1 MKIFFDTETT
11 GLSPDYDEILQLAII
26 DDSGNT
32 LWNKFYKPEH
42 HVRWPYAQ
50 QKNGISPQLVS
61 SAPNIKD
68 DLQEIQDIFDQAD
81 RFFAYNAAFDVSFLR
96 NLGITIPAARVI
108 DTMKVYAAVFHNY
121 QICKLEDAAR
131 ECGYTYH
138 AHDALEDSRATLVVQ
153 FKADDNSTIPT
164 FYDGVEQESGE
175 DVDKGNA
182 KKNRHL
188 VLYTAA
194 LLLLAISFVVHPL
207 FLVSVPLLLY
217 TIGKSGNTEGKKKKT
232 TTKPVHSSRTTIDIT
247 RAAFSVPRKESNPAQ
262 PGQILIN
269 NPWVFDDVSPV
280 NSKPAGNSITII
292 ETGITVVGAHDH
304 QSALKTYGYDAW
316 LWVYVTEGIIP
327 KGKNLGYSTYFVYL
341 DGEEIGYITKYQM
354 EKHIGQVPES
364 GAVMIA
370 HIPNNEKDKKR
381 KRYGLRLQM
390 PAAHEPSPL
399 PAPKLPE
406 QNTPIAKVKSN
417 KPQIPSEVDS
427 AVFDFGKAISQIEK
441 AELQRQGDFINPKP
455 HLKTLSGASELIE
468 VPFTEEGIVFAQSFD
483 TNVKLWVKTKAYG
496 QQLLIIFNGTV
507 IAQTELPAEGDYSQ
521 QLVTEGSL
529 VNSDNN
535 THFFVRLY
543 TVNKVEE
550 LRTA

>member
-1 MKIFFDTETT
+1 MKVFFDTETT
-11 GLSPDYDEILQLAII
+11 GLSPENDEILQLAII
-26 DDSGNT
+26 DETGRT
-32 LWNKFYKPEH
+32 LWNKKYKPQH
-42 HVRWPYAQ
+42 HDFWPLAQ
-50 QKNGISPQLVS
+50 KKNGISPQSVQD
-61 SAPNIKD
+61 APPIASDIKA
-68 DLQEIQDIFDQAD
+68 IQSIFDQAD
-81 RFFAYNAAFDVSFLR
+81 RVFAYNAKFDIGFLR

-108 DTMKVYAAVFHNY
+108 DTMKVYAAVFYNHQY
-121 QICKLEDAAR
+121 CTLETAAR
-131 ECGYTYH
+131 ECGYSYA

-153 FKADDNSTIPT
+153 NKADGLDIPQFVDSLEEEAPT
-164 FYDGVEQESGE
+164 EEEVEERPGEKKHHYDILICS
-175 DVDKGNA
+175 
-182 KKNRHL
+182 L
-188 VLYTAA
+188 A
-194 LLLLAISFVVHPL
+194 LLVISF
-207 FLVSVPLLLY
+207 FVPLLLFVSIPFFLY
-217 TIGKSGNTEGKKKKT
+217 ALGMNGDGQSAAKKEKANNQNEVIQRNPLLSTHKTVRKDSSDKTI
-232 TTKPVHSSRTTIDIT
+232 
-247 RAAFSVPRKESNPAQ
+247 
-262 PGQILIN
+262 IN

-280 NSKPAGNSITII
+280 NKKPSGKCVTII
-292 ETGITVVGAHDH
+292 ETGITVVGAKDH
-304 QSALKTYGYDAW
+304 QSALKAYDYDAW
-316 LWVYVTEGIIP
+316 LWVYVMEGVIP
-327 KGKNLGYSTYFVYL
+327 SGKNAGYATYFVYL

-354 EKHIGQVPES
+354 ERHIGQVPES

-370 HIPNNEKDKKR
+370 HIPSNEKDKKR

-417 KPQIPSEVDS
+417 KPQIASEVDS
-427 AVFDFGKAISQIEK
+427 AVFDYGKAISQIEK

-496 QQLLIIFNGTV
+496 QHLLIIFNGTV

-543 TVNKVEE
+543 TVSKVKE
-550 LRTA
+550 LRVE